1 MNEIGRKLYL
11 LRVLHNLTQHY
22 MAEQLNVSS
31 STYVSMESGI
41 TNMHCNR
48 LGSILSIY
56 NLSPA
61 QFFAFS
67 EDDILNVVRGNSV
80 VVPNAEP
87 TIYPR
92 IIAKLESL
100 NLLLFQILEM
110 KFDLQKHGIRQL
122 APPRK

>member
-1 MNEIGRKLYL
+1 MKEIYL

-31 STYVSMESGI
+31 STYVSMESGA

-48 LGSILSIY
+48 LDSILSIF

-67 EDDILNVVRGNSV
+67 EEDILNVVRGHSV

-87 TIYPR
+87 SIYPR
-92 IIAKLESL
+92 IISKLEAL
-100 NLLLFQILEM
+100 NMLLFQLLEM
-110 KFDLQKHGIRQL
+110 KFDLQKYGIRQL
-122 APPRK
+122 GPHRK